1 MSFGRMKY
9 AACRIVFCSSE
20 EYGYE
25 SKELLDE
32 SPDTMWH
39 TVWTL
44 TVPKHP
50 HWIDFD
56 LYKVKTISGLTYLP
70 RQDESTTGDVKDYAL
85 SVSDDGKQWTEVLR
99 GTFGS
104 DKKLKEA
111 LLKKPVHA
119 RYLRFT
125 ALSAHDGQDYAS
137 GSEIHILAE

>member
-1 MSFGRMKY
+1 
-9 AACRIVFCSSE
+9 
-20 EYGYE
+20 
-25 SKELLDE
+25 
-32 SPDTMWH
+32 MWH

-56 LYKVKTISGLTYLP
+56 LYKVKTITGLTYLP

-85 SVSDDGKQWTEVLR
+85 SVSDDAKQWTEVLR

-111 LLKKPVHA
+111 LLKKPVRA

>member
-1 MSFGRMKY
+1 MS
-9 AACRIVFCSSE
+9 
-20 EYGYE
+20 
-25 SKELLDE
+25 
-32 SPDTMWH
+32 
-39 TVWTL
+39 
-44 TVPKHP
+44 
-50 HWIDFD
+50 
-56 LYKVKTISGLTYLP
+56 
-70 RQDESTTGDVKDYAL
+70 KDYAL

-111 LLKKPVHA
+111 LLKKPVRA